1 MKKRSYFLH
10 CIIFLILSVITTGCE
25 ILHPQEPISINP
37 AGIVCSHEGGEFV
50 IGVKGEKGWT
60 VSGMPDWVKV
70 RSGSDLAVIDIES
83 NEGFERNCILTFADA
98 HSSATL
104 EISQESCNILT
115 VSTDT
120 VTADYREE
128 TFSIDV
134 ECYRNWDMECSH
146 DWLRADLYSGEG
158 PATISIS
165 ISENTGTEDRR
176 GFISFKSGD
185 LTSEVCVTQLKGPV
199 LEVER
204 DRIEVD
210 GDGGVV
216 QVLYMSDHD
225 VEITSE
231 CDWIRLISKGSNIK
245 MIAFEVLKN
254 SAGPREG
261 RVKVSLIEYPEIFR
275 EITVSQGER
284 ISHPSLSIEEGTY
297 MEISSK
303 GTMRLHPIFEDM
315 TDTSLRWSSDSPETA
330 SVDDDGIIYIYRS
343 GRCFI
348 TASNAYH
355 RVKASIELN
364 IRLKASSMKVLLND
378 QDMSIN
384 PVAVR
389 YPGESLKA
397 SIVMDPPEAY
407 SDDIIL
413 YADDTESI
421 EIEGR
426 TIRCLKPGKSTIHA
440 ESVYQKLQ
448 AQFTIIVLEP

>member
-10 CIIFLILSVITTGCE
+10 CIIFLILSVIMAGCE
-25 ILHPQEPISINP
+25 ILHPQEPITINP

-60 VSGMPDWVKV
+60 VSGMPEWVKV
-70 RSGSDLAVIDIES
+70 RCGSDLAVIVIEH
-83 NEGFERNCILTFADA
+83 NESFGRSCRLNFTDD

-104 EISQESCNILT
+104 EISQESSNLLA

-120 VTADYREE
+120 ITADYREG

-134 ECYRNWDMECSH
+134 ECYRSWNMECSH
-146 DWLRADLYSGEG
+146 DWMTADAYSGEG
-158 PATISIS
+158 PATITIS
-165 ISENTGTEDRR
+165 ISENSGTEDRN
-176 GFISFKSGD
+176 GFISFTSGG
-185 LTSEVCVTQLKGPV
+185 LSSEISVTQLKGPV
-199 LEVER
+199 LGVEK
-204 DRIEVD
+204 DMIEID

-303 GTMRLHPIFEDM
+303 GTIRLHPIFEDM